1 MEGRTEKMQM
11 LRIASWLRPST
22 QIPLSS
28 LSSATL
34 IYKTYLLEE
43 NSNDIA
49 QIFYIKDNSKE
60 AWAAEDLLMA
70 LLADK

>member
-1 MEGRTEKMQM
+1 M
-11 LRIASWLRPST
+11 LRMASWLRPST
-22 QIPLSS
+22 QVVLS
-28 LSSATL
+28 LLLSATL
-34 IYKTYLLEE
+34 IGKTYLLEE

-49 QIFYIKDNSKE
+49 NIFYIKDNSNE

>member
-1 MEGRTEKMQM
+1 M
-11 LRIASWLRPST
+11 LRMAFWLGPST
-22 QIPLSS
+22 QTTLSLLSS
-28 LSSATL
+28 VTL

-43 NSNDIA
+43 NSNDTA
-49 QIFYIKDNSKE
+49 QIFYIKDNSNE